1 MMSWADLLTW
11 SDGHG
16 LLAKRLYVV
25 LSEPANGLGRSWA
38 EPRTN
43 CVSGQTQPPRRDRQ
57 SSGCG
62 ARASDHGTSR

>member
-25 LSEPANGLGRSWA
+25 LSEPANGLGRS
-38 EPRTN
+38 
-43 CVSGQTQPPRRDRQ
+43 
-57 SSGCG
+57 
-62 ARASDHGTSR
+62 